1 MLFVD
6 YIAEHLTPDGRAAV
20 IVPEGIIFQ
29 SQNAH
34 TQLRKMLI
42 EEYLVAVVSLPPG
55 VFNPYSGVKTSI
67 LVMDKSLAR
76 RANQIAFFKVAHD
89 GYDLGAQRR
98 PVTENDLPTA
108 LEDINEYLR
117 RTRADETLDDFCPTT
132 GLIVGK
138 ERIAEDGE
146 YSLSGGRYVSDQP
159 RTSHFPLVDFE
170 KVCTLEYGAS
180 LPKKKRRD
188 GPYPVMG
195 SNGISGYHDDYLIQG
210 PAIVV
215 GRKGSAGEVTY
226 VPDHCFPIDTTYYVN
241 LVDKEETDLLYIYYL
256 LKTLGLPELRNG
268 AGVPGLNRNDV
279 YNKYRLPLPPLE
291 VQREIVAEI
300 EGYQRVMDG
309 ARMVIENYRPHI
321 AVDPEWPMVEIGEC
335 CEVKSGGTP
344 KRSVEAFWGGD
355 IPWVGSGTCKNDL
368 VNQPDEFITQEGLT
382 NSSAKLF
389 PKHTTLV
396 ALVGAT
402 IGKTGYLA
410 FDCTTNQNVAG
421 LFPKNPDILNPTYLF
436 YAAQMLYPEFL
447 KLGQRDFRM
456 AILSFVR
463 KLAIPLPPPIT
474 QSCIVSEIEAEQSLV
489 TANLE
494 LVNRMEAKIDA
505 AIGRVWETISKA

>member
-1 MLFVD
+1 M
-6 YIAEHLTPDGRAAV
+6 
-20 IVPEGIIFQ
+20 
-29 SQNAH
+29 
-34 TQLRKMLI
+34 
-42 EEYLVAVVSLPPG
+42 VSLPQG

-76 RANQIAFFKVAHD
+76 RANQIAFFRVAHD

-98 PVTENDLPTA
+98 PVPENNLPAA
-108 LEDINEYLR
+108 LYDITEYLR
-117 RTRADETLDDFCPTT
+117 RMRTGEPLEEFRPAT
-132 GLIVGK
+132 GLVVDK
-138 ERIAEDGE
+138 KRIGEDGE
-146 YSLSGGRYVSDQP
+146 YNLSGERYRDDGLAISDWPVVEIGRIFQSRKEAVVP
-159 RTSHFPLVDFE
+159 RTLKGLITYVGLENITQNTGQLTGQVLVDDPSEIKSAKNVFCNDDILYGRLRPNLN
-170 KVCTLEYGAS
+170 KVWLADRQGICSTDIIVLR
-180 LPKKKRRD
+180 P
-188 GPYPVMG
+188 
-195 SNGISGYHDDYLIQG
+195 SNGNALPALYARILRGAALNAAVMQRVSGAQLPRISWGQ
-210 PAIVV
+210 
-215 GRKGSAGEVTY
+215 
-226 VPDHCFPIDTTYYVN
+226 F
-241 LVDKEETDLLYIYYL
+241 EELQ
-256 LKTLGLPELRNG
+256 
-268 AGVPGLNRNDV
+268 V
-279 YNKYRLPLPPLE
+279 PLPPLD

-456 AILSFVR
+456 ANLSFVR

-505 AIGRVWETISKA
+505 AIGRVWETNSKA